1 MAQCLQGSHQ
11 NESPRSR
18 HIHSCKARFH
28 LRIGN
33 AMHGIAYVRVKSDHP
48 KRSLPISSSLLART
62 FHPQATMWYSSI
74 SHVPPLKKT
83 DPLPKIQNETQHDII
98 RTSSQPYLVSLRFD
112 GAVAVSSFANV
123 FQNRRIRPPSTPRGF
138 SLSRCVDL
146 SSTGVGV
153 HLLGDLSAF
162 CSCSCFLCMYLNGG
176 RM

>member
-1 MAQCLQGSHQ
+1 MQSLQRSSGYQSTVISESPSPFHPTVAQCLQGSHQ

-74 SHVPPLKKT
+74 SHVPPLKK
-83 DPLPKIQNETQHDII
+83 PI
-98 RTSSQPYLVSLRFD
+98 RCRKFKMKRSMISSVQ
-112 GAVAVSSFANV
+112 VAS
-123 FQNRRIRPPSTPRGF
+123 RIW
-138 SLSRCVDL
+138 
-146 SSTGVGV
+146 
-153 HLLGDLSAF
+153 
-162 CSCSCFLCMYLNGG
+162 
-176 RM
+176 